1 MCKLRVSRPQ
11 AGCVH
16 VYKLLVHNLQLH
28 VFKLWSRGL
37 LYWIFRPVQSPAM
50 ATTDSQMKHA
60 VVLGYLQ
67 GRPPAATKVSATLHG
82 LTVCHLGHNA
92 SDVIVIHLTHKIISL
107 CPSCQVGISELF
119 QSELLAI
126 STAFFFVCFT
136 GLFISLSLLKMKCV
150 QVFESC
156 CDTTTQ
162 PCTLHVENGIKSKIL
177 TFL

>member
-16 VYKLLVHNLQLH
+16 VYKLLGHNLQLH

-126 STAFFFVCFT
+126 STAFFFC
-136 GLFISLSLLKMKCV
+136 LFHRFIYFFC
-150 QVFESC
+150 
-156 CDTTTQ
+156 
-162 PCTLHVENGIKSKIL
+162 
-177 TFL
+177 